1 MRVIQIIA
9 LVSGF
14 TLMTAS
20 QLSANGLGVALVLLV
35 AITSDEFKESI
46 K

>member
-1 MRVIQIIA
+1 
-9 LVSGF
+9 
-14 TLMTAS
+14 MTAS

-35 AITSDEFKESI
+35 ALTSDEFKESI